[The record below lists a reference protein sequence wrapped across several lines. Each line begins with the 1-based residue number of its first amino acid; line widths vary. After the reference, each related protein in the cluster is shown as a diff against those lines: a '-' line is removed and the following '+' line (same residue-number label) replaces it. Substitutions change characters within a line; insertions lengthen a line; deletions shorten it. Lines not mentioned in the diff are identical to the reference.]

1 MICSF
6 LVWLAVYKIG
16 NLATNP
22 KGRVRKVVMRGQ
34 WWCRREQR
42 FLWSWLAA
50 GKKVSSVGIRAA
62 ESTVAHRMI
71 GNGARREQTRVQE
84 RWKWWKSEEREQ
96 TLAVTTRCRNTNF
109 GTCWQTHPQWVWHP
123 KTWYCLYF
131 AQMFEVVN
139 MVVTTDHNSLSSL
152 ARFSMSEK
160 ERHRQ
165 AAWLE
170 TWQKK
175 RSSQRI
181 CELCL
186 ETFPDSQSFF
196 DVLIITTTLCPQC
209 YMMLCCFWHI
219 AVLLTSSLHLS
230 FSHHY
235 QESIDFNTV
244 NIYRTAGCITNSF
257 DVKNTARIPLKIN

>member
-96 TLAVTTRCRNTNF
+96 TLAVTTLLLCSNVWGGKHGGEDWSKLTEQPGTIFNVRKRREKKDTDKPHDWKRGKRREARKESASYVSRLFLIPKVFSTYSSSPQLCVRNVIWCCGVLT
-109 GTCWQTHPQWVWHP
+109 
-123 KTWYCLYF
+123 YR
-131 AQMFEVVN
+131 
-139 MVVTTDHNSLSSL
+139 
-152 ARFSMSEK
+152 RF
-160 ERHRQ
+160 
-165 AAWLE
+165 
-170 TWQKK
+170 
-175 RSSQRI
+175 I
-181 CELCL
+181 
-186 ETFPDSQSFF
+186 D
-196 DVLIITTTLCPQC
+196 IIM
-209 YMMLCCFWHI
+209 Y
-219 AVLLTSSLHLS
+219 LS

-235 QESIDFNTV
+235 EGSIDFN
-244 NIYRTAGCITNSF
+244 
-257 DVKNTARIPLKIN
+257 